1 MKPGVCFEDHAPVI
15 RGSLELVV
23 RRSGRVVLHEK
34 DHNLIVNVARQN
46 MARLLTGEGSN
57 RIINRIAVGTNPTP
71 PSPTDTAITNAFVK
85 PISSFSYPT
94 PTSARF
100 NFLIRE
106 NEANG
111 MAIAE
116 FGLIAADGSL
126 FARRTRGGKV
136 IEKED
141 DLEIE
146 GFWTILF

>member
-1 MKPGVCFEDHAPVI
+1 MRPGINFLEHAPVI
-15 RGSLELVV
+15 RGALELVV

-34 DHNLIVNVARQN
+34 DNNLIVNIARQN

-57 RIINRIAVGTNPTP
+57 RIINRIAVGTNGAP
-71 PSPTDTAITNAFVK
+71 PSPDDTAITHAFIK

-100 NFLIRE
+100 NFVIKE

-111 MAIAE
+111 MAIME

>member
-1 MKPGVCFEDHAPVI
+1 LRPGVQFQDQVQAI
-15 RGSLELVV
+15 RGSLELIV
-23 RRSGRVVLHEK
+23 RRSGRVVLHDK
-34 DHNLIVNVARQN
+34 DRNLIVNGARQN

-57 RIINRIAVGTNPTP
+57 RIINRIAVGTNGAP
-71 PSPTDTAITNAFVK
+71 PSPTDTAITNAFMK
-85 PISSFSYPT
+85 PITSFSYPT

-100 NFLIRE
+100 NFLIKE

-111 MAIAE
+111 MAIME